1 MDDFLQGNKN
11 CVLKFDRLD
20 DSGYTYTV
28 YTLGYVMTIS
38 TLSSSINAVDQEQKA
53 QILVTFVD
61 VVKGM
66 DDKQKD
72 IFADRILAESKRIK
86 DSIVL
91 DSPEVAEQILR
102 DTQKWEAFTATLNAE
117 KTEARKSQD
126 DEVARL
132 KALLAGKDNE
142 LAKANKTIKSN
153 DKDMQAMTT
162 LEFGPKNIAK
172 LLLLKRQQDKM
183 DYFLKKDPMAGMV
196 YIYNSGMI
204 GVRHLK
210 RAVHGKKFIFGL
222 LTFKE
227 DPRQVKAQF
236 QEYIAKLKESATTPK
251 QQVVVRQLAEKI
263 QLINDKYVD
272 LYNKNNGPKKFN
284 S

>member
-1 MDDFLQGNKN
+1 
-11 CVLKFDRLD
+11 
-20 DSGYTYTV
+20 
-28 YTLGYVMTIS
+28 MTIS
-38 TLSSSINAVDQEQKA
+38 TLSSSINTVDQTQKEE
-53 QILVTFVD
+53 ILAAFAG

-66 DDKQKD
+66 DDPQKD
-72 IFADRILAESKRIK
+72 LFVERMLAESNKIK
-86 DSIVL
+86 ESITR
-91 DSPEVAEQILR
+91 DSPEFAEKVLR
-102 DTQKWEAFTATLNAE
+102 DTEEWAQFAATLNIE

-132 KALLAGKDNE
+132 KALLADKDNA
-142 LAKANKTIKSN
+142 LSKANKTIKSN
-153 DKDMQAMTT
+153 EKDMQAMSTI
-162 LEFGPKNIAK
+162 EFGPRNIAK

-204 GVRHLK
+204 WVRHLK
-210 RAVHGKKFIFGL
+210 RAVHGKKFMFGL

-227 DPRQVKAQF
+227 EPGKVRAQF
-236 QEYIAKLKESATTPK
+236 QEYITKLKDSATTPK
-251 QQVVVRQLAEKI
+251 QKAIVNQLAEKI
-263 QLINDKYVD
+263 KLLNDKYVD